1 VWFGTSIKTKVD
13 FRAMPKVSS
22 SGSLSKQ
29 LEINANFGLVQE
41 GELSEREKMK
51 LAMAIRL

>member
-1 VWFGTSIKTKVD
+1 
-13 FRAMPKVSS
+13 MPKVSS

-29 LEINANFGLVQE
+29 LEINANFGPVQE